1 MGFEREAARRWAMP
15 LSTWLPMRQQGC
27 SKITSASSRVQILG
41 SVFAGLEQSTRHV
54 DVFTFRRHDVDNP
67 FIAERDVGRQ
77 AAGEPVAQ
85 FSIRKAGILE
95 KWRVLF
101 VTSTASSAGQ
111 VPRIR

>member
-1 MGFEREAARRWAMP
+1 MMQTRNFGDRSAAHVAEDD
-15 LSTWLPMRQQGC
+15 T
-27 SKITSASSRVQILG
+27 
-41 SVFAGLEQSTRHV
+41 STRHV

-67 FIAERDVGRQ
+67 FIADTDVGRQ